1 MQFLTDFADQAVMLP
16 VAAVVAIGLALSAWW
31 RGLFAWIVAVV
42 GMLGTM
48 SLLKYIFYT
57 CSVPLAVT
65 GIHSPSG
72 HTAASA
78 AIYGGGLLL
87 LLRGRLPAP
96 VLAAIPLALAVVFG
110 VTRLAVHAHDV
121 AEVLV
126 GGAVGLATAAVLA
139 ALAGPRPPLRVWP
152 TAIGA
157 LIIVVC
163 LHGVRLQAE
172 TTIHRFVLFQWL
184 PLPAVCRV

>member
-16 VAAVVAIGLALSAWW
+16 VAALVAAGLALSGWW

-48 SLLKYIFYT
+48 SLLKYIFYA
-57 CSVPLAVT
+57 CSIPLAVT

-87 LLRGRLPAP
+87 LLRGRLPVP
-96 VLAAIPLALAVVFG
+96 VLAAIPFVFAVVFAIS
-110 VTRLAVHAHDV
+110 RLAVHAHDV

-126 GGAVGLATAAVLA
+126 GGAVGLVTAAVLA
-139 ALAGPRPPLRVWP
+139 ALAGPRPPLRAWP
-152 TAIGA
+152 TAVGV
-157 LIIVVC
+157 LVVVIC
-163 LHGVRLQAE
+163 LHGIRLQAE
-172 TTIHRFVLFQWL
+172 STIHRFVLFQWL